1 MDKKDVKYQC
11 SVNFGYTR
19 EKLWVKSAEYSG
31 NSVVLN
37 LSPEPC
43 SISAELC
50 NAASPLLMCATKRP
64 FKKISVMYSQ
74 ITDIDFSARS
84 EEVTVDE

>member
-11 SVNFGYTR
+11 SVKFGYTR
-19 EKLWVKSAEYSG
+19 QNLWVKSAEYSG

-37 LSPEPC
+37 LSPVPC

-50 NAASPLLMCATKRP
+50 HAASPLLMCATKRP
-64 FKKISVMYSQ
+64 LKKITVMYSQ
-74 ITDIDFSARS
+74 IPDIEFSSSS
-84 EEVTVDE
+84 EEVSGDE